1 MKKLNKLAPIVLFVY
16 NRVNHTRKTIKALR
30 ENQLADESYL
40 YIYSDAPKTENEKDS
55 VDLVRKYIHTITGFK
70 EIIIIKREKNWGLA
84 DSIIDGVSSVVNKFG
99 KVIVLEDD
107 LITSPNFLKFMNDS
121 LSLYEKE
128 HKVYSITGYSHI
140 NNSYDIKKSYFLKLT
155 SSWSWATWSDRWN
168 KFRRDDKDLEE
179 IIKSSNSQKR
189 LFNFDDSLDY
199 INMARLQ
206 LNKTINS
213 WAIYWYLSV
222 FKQNG
227 LTLYPQKKLVKNIG
241 LDGSGIHCLYSSHE
255 DYLENFEHK
264 FTDDIEESK
273 NNRVII
279 SNLLRKNEETFI
291 LRALNLVKRKM
302 SNKQKGKLFKYL
314 SKLKLFFYKKEIGK
328 NSYIDKS
335 AHVLGWESISIGE
348 NCIVG
353 EDSWLNVNHKLHNFK
368 SIEIEDNCY
377 IGKRVT
383 ISSAKK
389 IIIKSYSLIADDCK
403 LLGANHNYDNP
414 LEPYAMTGASDTE
427 IISIGVNVWIGNS
440 ACLIGNIKIGHGSV
454 IGAGSVVTKD
464 VPPFCIAVGN
474 PCKVIKRFN
483 FDEMEWVS
491 VKDEKNIHPSEIFPE
506 ETYLARLKSKKLDI
520 SAYKFAS
527 SKSFG
532 DLI

>member
-16 NRVNHTRKTIKALR
+16 NRVNHTRKTIEALK
-30 ENQLADESYL
+30 ENQLANESYL
-40 YIYSDAPKTENEKDS
+40 YIYSDAAKTENEKES
-55 VDLVRKYIHTITGFK
+55 VDLVRQYIHTITGFK

-84 DSIIDGVSSVVNKFG
+84 DSIINGVSTVVNEFG

-121 LSLYEKE
+121 LSLYEKND
-128 HKVYSITGYSHI
+128 KVYCITGYSHI
-140 NNSYDIKKSYFLKLT
+140 NNFHDIKKSYFLKLT
-155 SSWSWATWSDRWN
+155 SSWSWATWSDRWK
-168 KFRRDDKDLEE
+168 KFRKDDKDLEE
-179 IIKSSNSQKR
+179 IINSSNLEKR

-206 LNKTINS
+206 LNKKINS

-241 LDGSGIHCLYSSHE
+241 LDGSGTHCLYSSHE
-255 DYLENFEHK
+255 DYLENFDPK
-264 FTDDIEESK
+264 FTDDIKESTS
-273 NNRVII
+273 NRVII
-279 SNLLRKNEETFI
+279 SNLLKKNTETFVQ
-291 LRALNLVKRKM
+291 RALNLVKRKM
-302 SNKQKGKLFKYL
+302 SIKQKEILLKYM
-314 SKLKLFFYKKEIGK
+314 SKLKLLFYKKEIGK

-389 IIIKSYSLIADDCK
+389 INIKSYSLIADDCK
-403 LLGANHNYDNP
+403 LLGANHNYNNP

-427 IISIGVNVWIGNS
+427 IISIGVNVWLGNS
-440 ACLIGNIKIGHGSV
+440 VCLIGNVQIGHGSV
-454 IGAGSVVTKD
+454 IGAGSIVTKD
-464 VPPFCIAVGN
+464 IPPFCIAVGN
-474 PCKVIKRFN
+474 PCKVIKIFN
-483 FDEMEWVS
+483 FDKMEWVS
-491 VKDEKNIHPSEIFPE
+491 VKDTKNIHPSEILSE
-506 ETYLARLKSKKLDI
+506 EMYLTRLKSKKLDI
-520 SAYKFAS
+520 LSYKFAS

>member
-16 NRVNHTRKTIKALR
+16 NRVSHTRKTIKALK
-30 ENQLADESYL
+30 ENQLANESYL
-40 YIYSDAPKTENEKDS
+40 YIYSDAAKTENEKDS
-55 VDLVRKYIHTITGFK
+55 VDLVRRYIHTITGFK

-84 DSIIDGVSSVVNKFG
+84 DSIIDGVSSVINKFG

-140 NNSYDIKKSYFLKLT
+140 NNLYDIKKSYFLKLT
-155 SSWSWATWSDRWN
+155 SSWSWATWSDRWK

-179 IIKSSNSQKR
+179 IIKSSNSEKR

-206 LNKTINS
+206 LNKKINS

-241 LDGSGIHCLYSSHE
+241 LDGSGIHCSYSSHE
-255 DYLENFEHK
+255 DYLENFDHK

-291 LRALNLVKRKM
+291 QRALNLVKRKM
-302 SNKQKGKLFKYL
+302 
-314 SKLKLFFYKKEIGK
+314 
-328 NSYIDKS
+328 
-335 AHVLGWESISIGE
+335 
-348 NCIVG
+348 
-353 EDSWLNVNHKLHNFK
+353 
-368 SIEIEDNCY
+368 
-377 IGKRVT
+377 
-383 ISSAKK
+383 
-389 IIIKSYSLIADDCK
+389 
-403 LLGANHNYDNP
+403 
-414 LEPYAMTGASDTE
+414 
-427 IISIGVNVWIGNS
+427 
-440 ACLIGNIKIGHGSV
+440 
-454 IGAGSVVTKD
+454 
-464 VPPFCIAVGN
+464 
-474 PCKVIKRFN
+474 
-483 FDEMEWVS
+483 
-491 VKDEKNIHPSEIFPE
+491 
-506 ETYLARLKSKKLDI
+506 
-520 SAYKFAS
+520 
-527 SKSFG
+527 
-532 DLI
+532 